1 MVARHRDLVLDH
13 MLGLMAAASSIIPL
27 GLLHMRLL
35 QWWLKT
41 KGFSSRRNP
50 FRVIRVSS
58 HCIGALRV
66 WKKPGFLSQGP
77 VLGAMCHHVTLTT
90 DASRTGWGAIN
101 RSRSEQDLWKKH
113 QHNWHMTALEM
124 MAVCA
129 SPGRTASPAADQ
141 EGSIV
146 PSSRINSPS
155 KTQAVKSM
163 VRAHSTRGM
172 AASKALAAGSTPQK
186 VCDAAGWST
195 PHTFVKFYAVN
206 LDLTPFSQ
214 PSSAVE
220 VFIPE
225 LFKKCVEDETKDE
238 YRFLC
243 PRAGQFMCKV
253 TKLMFEMEGE
263 GEVLYRIVSWDSCP
277 LDGLGQKEPA
287 GPLYSINC
295 QKGSIRKLH
304 LPHCETRK
312 DDGKLTVAH
321 VTGGNVEI
329 IQPLQVTD
337 THVIIA
343 VHNLSRFG
351 LLMIFGDYPIKA
363 QVLVFDMNLKGK
375 HRKNKLHMHLLP
387 GNVPAE
393 EVKKQECNMSM
404 SASCQPNIASRAT
417 CDLTPGKEYRPVS
430 KNTHHEITI
439 QPEFK
444 KFERDYGPNYHPTFE
459 EELV

>member
-1 MVARHRDLVLDH
+1 MEEARVPVPRPCSGCHVPPCDTDNRRLTNKMGSDLQESL
-13 MLGLMAAASSIIPL
+13 
-27 GLLHMRLL
+27 
-35 QWWLKT
+35 
-41 KGFSSRRNP
+41 
-50 FRVIRVSS
+50 
-58 HCIGALRV
+58 
-66 WKKPGFLSQGP
+66 
-77 VLGAMCHHVTLTT
+77 
-90 DASRTGWGAIN
+90 RTGPMEGTSAQLAHDCSQN
-101 RSRSEQDLWKKH
+101 DGSLVSVEV
-113 QHNWHMTALEM
+113 ALLL
-124 MAVCA
+124 AVLERVRQ
-129 SPGRTASPAADQ
+129 G
-141 EGSIV
+141 
-146 PSSRINSPS
+146 N
-155 KTQAVKSM
+155 

-214 PSSAVE
+214 RDRKGTEEKRMKMEESALLTLVSSVDQPSSAVE

-225 LFKKCVEDETKDE
+225 LVEKCAEDETKDE

-439 QPEFK
+439 QPEV
-444 KFERDYGPNYHPTFE
+444 RDRTYQYTKISASVCP
-459 EELV
+459 